1 MLIGKIRG
9 HECIAVEQAA
19 VLPELL
25 SLRLGEC
32 LSNAAGAGQGKVHEY
47 RRDDGAE
54 DTLAAVRA
62 ERRNASMVPPDTAQS
77 TA

>member
-1 MLIGKIRG
+1 MEHMLCLIGKIRG

-54 DTLAAVRA
+54 DTLGCGKGGVEKCFHGAA
-62 ERRNASMVPPDTAQS
+62 
-77 TA
+77 